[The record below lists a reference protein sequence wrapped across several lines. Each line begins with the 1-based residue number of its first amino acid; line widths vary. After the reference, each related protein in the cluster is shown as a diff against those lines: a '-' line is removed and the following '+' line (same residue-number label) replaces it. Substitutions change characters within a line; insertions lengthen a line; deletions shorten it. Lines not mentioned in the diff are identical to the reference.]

1 MSDIKNEFPLYPELS
16 EQGNIEAV
24 KLIEKFKKDLV
35 KAADEAIGDLYCE
48 IIPHIESDSWSNFRN
63 NLMDGFKNYDNR
75 LLQSPRDFKEIR
87 QQIFNDFKADII
99 PDLNQDLVEENER
112 LKADIERMEEW
123 ERERSRY

>member
-1 MSDIKNEFPLYPELS
+1 MSDKKEFPLYPELS

-63 NLMDGFKNYDNR
+63 DLMDGFKNYGHR
-75 LLQSPRDFKEIR
+75 KIQSPYDFKEIR
-87 QQIFNDFKADII
+87 QQIYNDFREDII
-99 PDLNQDLVEENER
+99 PDLNQDLVEENEK
-112 LKADIERMEEW
+112 LKADIKRMQEW
-123 ERERSRY
+123 ERDRSRF